1 VLDRFHIVA
10 KLNKA
15 IDEIRA
21 QEARAL
27 KTGGFE
33 PILKKTR
40 WCFLKRTENLTDNQ
54 SQKLSDVL
62 QYDLRT
68 VRAYLLKEAFEGF
81 WSYTSP
87 YWAGWYLDKWC
98 ARAMRSRLE
107 PIKQFVG
114 TLRNH
119 RELLLNWLRAKKEI
133 SCGCVEGM
141 NTNIK
146 LAIRK
151 ARGFKS
157 YTVAETALYHEL
169 GRLPEPQFTH
179 RFC

>member
-1 VLDRFHIVA
+1 MLDRFHIVA

-114 TLRNH
+114 TLRNPPGAFV
-119 RELLLNWLRAKKEI
+119 ELVAGKKRDFLWLRGGDEHQHKTGDKK
-133 SCGCVEGM
+133 SS
-141 NTNIK
+141 
-146 LAIRK
+146 R
-151 ARGFKS
+151 FQ
-157 YTVAETALYHEL
+157 EL
-169 GRLPEPQFTH
+169 HCR
-179 RFC
+179 